1 MDPFRADYYS
11 FWDPQNWP
19 KLSPAPKTDF
29 CRGKILEEGNFFDEN
44 YELPAFSNEKI
55 KDAGRNF
62 THNGVLV
69 APPSIL

>member
-1 MDPFRADYYS
+1 MDPFRTDYYS
-11 FWDPQNWP
+11 FLDPQNWH

-29 CRGKILEEGNFFDEN
+29 FGGKILEEGNFFDEK
-44 YELPAFSNEKI
+44 YKLPAFPNEKI
-55 KDAGRNF
+55 QDAGRNL